1 MTYVR
6 GEDIALGV
14 AMESTPGTFVAAQDY
29 VRSRDPHS
37 IQTIVE
43 KATIKETKLTGVASH
58 GDVITMKKVEGDIPL
73 NLRFRTI
80 GYFLKSLLGG
90 LNSATEA
97 GETIVYRH
105 TVTLNTAVA
114 QPTLS
119 LSHARGAHTHRQIP
133 GAVVTKM
140 ALNFPIDDVIN
151 GTVSI
156 KGLTETDTSNFTPS
170 FNTGDHLAPHHMV
183 TVKIAS
189 AVAGL
194 AGATAIN
201 VTDMAIEM
209 DRASRE
215 RVALS
220 STSPLGFIASLLSVS
235 GSFKMDKDDETYR
248 ALAIAGTARA
258 MEIKIRN
265 TDQTIGTAAKPELTI
280 TLPNVTL
287 DTSEERPL
295 DDTVTEEIKFVAH
308 YDDTEAKAIT
318 CSLVNLKAT
327 YV

>member
-1 MTYVR
+1 
-6 GEDIALGV
+6 
-14 AMESTPGTFVAAQDY
+14 MEVTPGTFVAAQDY

-37 IQTIVE
+37 IQTLTDKVKIR
-43 KATIKETKLTGVASH
+43 ETKLTGVDSQ
-58 GDVITMKKVEGDIPL
+58 GDVIVMKKVEGDIPL

-80 GYFLKSLLGG
+80 GYFLKSLLGS
-90 LNSATEA
+90 LVSATEA

-105 TVTLNTAVA
+105 TITLNSSVT

-119 LSHARGAHTHRQIP
+119 LSHSRGAHTHRQIP
-133 GAVVTKM
+133 GTVVTKM
-140 ALNFPIDDVIN
+140 GLSFPIDDLIN
-151 GTVSI
+151 GSVSI

-170 FNTGDHLAPHHMV
+170 FNTGDHFAPHHMV
-183 TVKIAS
+183 TLKIAS

-201 VTDMAIEM
+201 ITDLAIEM
-209 DRASRE
+209 DRGSRE
-215 RVALS
+215 KVALS
-220 STSPLGFIASLLSVS
+220 STSPLGFIASLLSIS

-248 ALAIAGTARA
+248 ALAVANTARA

-265 TDQTIGTAAKPELTI
+265 TDQLIGTAAYPELTI

-287 DTSEERPL
+287 ETSEERTI

-308 YDDTEAKAIT
+308 YDDTQAKAIT
-318 CSLVNLKAT
+318 MSLVNLKAT

>member
-119 LSHARGAHTHRQIP
+119 LSHAR
-133 GAVVTKM
+133 
-140 ALNFPIDDVIN
+140 
-151 GTVSI
+151 
-156 KGLTETDTSNFTPS
+156 
-170 FNTGDHLAPHHMV
+170 
-183 TVKIAS
+183 
-189 AVAGL
+189 
-194 AGATAIN
+194 
-201 VTDMAIEM
+201 
-209 DRASRE
+209 
-215 RVALS
+215 
-220 STSPLGFIASLLSVS
+220 
-235 GSFKMDKDDETYR
+235 
-248 ALAIAGTARA
+248 
-258 MEIKIRN
+258 
-265 TDQTIGTAAKPELTI
+265 
-280 TLPNVTL
+280 
-287 DTSEERPL
+287 
-295 DDTVTEEIKFVAH
+295 
-308 YDDTEAKAIT
+308 
-318 CSLVNLKAT
+318 
-327 YV
+327 